1 VTDVSRRE
9 CEPPVGDEGPLPQR
23 FRCAFQGWVE
33 VWHWERNV
41 RIHLG
46 FVVGITALGI
56 WLQLGLTQ
64 WAVLALT
71 YGLVL
76 VAELLNSALEALT
89 DLASPAYN
97 PLARRAKDM
106 AAGAVLVAALVAVA
120 VGLLVLGPPLWRR
133 LFG

>member
-1 VTDVSRRE
+1 VPRKE
-9 CEPPVGDEGPLPQR
+9 CEPPGGGEGPLPQR
-23 FRCAFQGWVE
+23 FCCAFQGWVE
-33 VWHWERNV
+33 VWRWEHNI

-76 VAELLNSALEALT
+76 VAELLNSSLEALT
-89 DLASPAYN
+89 DLASPGYN
-97 PLARRAKDM
+97 PLAGRAKDM
-106 AAGAVLVAALVAVA
+106 AAGAVLVAAVVAVA
-120 VGLLVLGPPLWRR
+120 VGLLILGPPLWRR
-133 LFG
+133 AFG